1 VTTVAP
7 PRRERRWVLPALG
20 IALVGAML
28 LAASVGAVTIP
39 PSEIAAAAARKL
51 GLGSEEV
58 RGTADAV
65 LWGIRVPRIVLGAI
79 VGLGL
84 GAAGA
89 VYQGVFRNPL
99 ADPQLLGIAPGAAL
113 GAAIGAAAGGVY
125 ATLAGGTVGGVM
137 AAFGVRR
144 IGSRFAEADP
154 TRMVL
159 VGVAVGAVLSAWVGF
174 VVFASDRARVPPVEF
189 WLLGSLT
196 GATWRAVAVCALV
209 LAAGVA
215 VLMLSWRKL
224 DLLALGHREAQHLG
238 IDVEA
243 LTTRVMVATGALVG
257 VSVGAVGVVAFVG
270 LVAPHVVR
278 PLTGPSNR
286 RLVPAAAV
294 TGALFVVLADVAAR
308 TLFAPIEIPVGLLTA
323 AVGGPLFIWLIVSR
337 ER

>member
-1 VTTVAP
+1 M
-7 PRRERRWVLPALG
+7 LPALG
-20 IALVGAML
+20 VALILAML

-39 PSEIAAAAARKL
+39 VSEIVTATARKL
-51 GLGSEEV
+51 GLGV
-58 RGTADAV
+58 GATAGTADAV

-113 GAAIGAAAGGVY
+113 GAALGATAGGLY
-125 ATLAGGTVGGVM
+125 ATLAGGAAGGVL
-137 AAFGVRR
+137 AALGIRR
-144 IGSRFAEADP
+144 IGGRFAEADP
-154 TRMVL
+154 TRMIL

-196 GATWRAVAVCALV
+196 GATWRAVVVSALV
-209 LAAGVA
+209 VSGGAALLA
-215 VLMLSWRKL
+215 LSWRKL
-224 DLLALGHREAQHLG
+224 DLLALGHREARHLG
-238 IDVEA
+238 VDVDSV
-243 LTTRVMVATGALVG
+243 TTVVMVATGAMVG

-278 PLTGPSNR
+278 PFTGPSNR
-286 RLVPAAAV
+286 RLVPAAAL

-308 TLFAPIEIPVGLLTA
+308 TLFAPVEIPVGLLTA
-323 AVGGPLFIWLIVSR
+323 AIGGPFFIWLIMR
-337 ER
+337 RGR